1 MNLNKCLIAG
11 NLVRDPE
18 TRNLQS
24 GTSVCNF
31 SVASNRSWKGSD
43 GEKKEEV
50 TYFDLVAWGKSGE
63 VIAKYFTKGKPI
75 FVVARASNESW
86 DDKETGKKM
95 HKMRFVVEEFQFVG
109 GKGGGGSDDAPA
121 EKPADKPAQ
130 RGFKQ
135 PGKEDKGGGYMRAED
150 IPFSPRGIDGF

>member
-11 NLVRDPE
+11 NLVKDPE
-18 TRNLQS
+18 TRSLQS

-86 DDKETGKKM
+86 EDKETGKKM

-109 GKGGGGSDDAPA
+109 GKGGGGSDDAAPA

-135 PGKEDKGGGYMRAED
+135 PGKEAPAMNPDE
-150 IPFSPRGIDGF
+150 IPFTWRGIDGF

>member
-11 NLVRDPE
+11 NLVKDPE
-18 TRNLQS
+18 TRSLQS
-24 GTSVCNF
+24 GTFVCNF
-31 SVASNRSWKGSD
+31 SVASNRSWKDKD

-50 TYFDLVAWGKSGE
+50 TYFDLVAWGKAGE

-109 GKGGGGSDDAPA
+109 GKGGGGGDDAAPT
-121 EKPADKPAQ
+121 EKPAGGKK
-130 RGFKQ
+130 FKQ
-135 PGKEDKGGGYMRAED
+135 PGEVAKGGGGLD
-150 IPFSPRGIDGF
+150 PDQIPFTWRGIDGF